1 MGAGV
6 SAEQFKGKSREELLT
21 LCFKHIDRYNEDKA
35 SLGNLM
41 CMADDLSPAEIE
53 QVRSDFVR
61 IDRHSNGYILQEDYT
76 EYYIKQL
83 ADVDDDEFRMFV
95 QSVLNSAHW
104 PERQLQKN
112 NCVTMG
118 NEKAKEDAERE
129 LLEQQLE
136 EQRIETFNQVQKQRK
151 ASTKRVNMIA
161 RGEGSMVEWVEL
173 APKKNVE
180 KLGRFKARMMVLGHF
195 GAKHTQQKAASS
207 WARR

>member
-21 LCFKHIDRYNEDKA
+21 LCFKHVDRYNEDKA

-61 IDRHSNGYILQEDYT
+61 IDRHGNGYILREDYAD
-76 EYYIKQL
+76 YYIKQL

-104 PERQLQKN
+104 PERQLKKN
-112 NCVTMG
+112 KQEYTFWDYMAGSWPKNYGMRIDHFLVSD
-118 NEKAKEDAERE
+118 N
-129 LLEQQLE
+129 LLENIKTININSKPRGKTKPSDHTPIELE
-136 EQRIETFNQVQKQRK
+136 I
-151 ASTKRVNMIA
+151 I
-161 RGEGSMVEWVEL
+161 
-173 APKKNVE
+173 
-180 KLGRFKARMMVLGHF
+180 
-195 GAKHTQQKAASS
+195 
-207 WARR
+207 